1 MINKRHIICPSPRQ
15 RRRAH
20 QQAQAILAQTDTP
33 LLAATLFIV
42 CLFPFLIHPHLL
54 FDLPAW
60 LWWVKGYAWMGLLA
74 GAAVRLLVGLP
85 LVPAQLTG
93 ATVAAMTQAAP
104 EPKPIPW
111 KPPAS
116 QPVLSSWRQPPAQT
130 ERETRTRL
138 QTQWRQQRQRPF
150 PCHRTHSPL
159 RPFLPP
165 PSRRPHPSV

>member
-1 MINKRHIICPSPRQ
+1 MINKRHAFCPNRWQ
-15 RRRAH
+15 RRRLLER
-20 QQAQAILAQTDTP
+20 AQVILAQAEDL
-33 LLAATLFIV
+33 LLAAIFVVVFL
-42 CLFPFLIHPHLL
+42 LPFLINPNLL

-60 LWWVKGYAWMGLLA
+60 LWWAKGYAWMGLLA
-74 GAAVRLLVGLP
+74 GAVIRLLVGLP
-85 LVPAQLTG
+85 LAPAQISG
-93 ATVAAMTQAAP
+93 AAVDAMAQVAP

-150 PCHRTHSPL
+150 PCHHTHSPL